1 MAQIRQRTIV
11 RPSRVVTRTWR
22 RRSPLI
28 ACLMLVLSAIVFEVN
43 VHTPGAVNLKARDLL
58 PAVSLMDGR
67 SFR

>member
-11 RPSRVVTRTWR
+11 PPSLVVTRTWR

-28 ACLMLVLSAIVFEVN
+28 ACIMLALSAIVFEVN
-43 VHTPGAVNLKARDLL
+43 GHTPGAVNLRARDLL

-67 SFR
+67 AFR